1 MLRGLGDFLQ
11 IQRVCCGL
19 GVFARA
25 APVCC
30 NALGHRLDLRWQGP
44 AAGYL
49 QTCRQCFSVE
59 LGSDHLSLTFVWAR
73 DMGSER
79 VQPGCWARLSG
90 CRQAEQGCW
99 GRQSFMNNALKQ
111 FKMARREGIL

>member
-1 MLRGLGDFLQ
+1 MLRGPGDFLQ
-11 IQRVCCGL
+11 IKCVCCGL

-30 NALGHRLDLRWQGP
+30 NALGHGLDLRWQGP

-59 LGSDHLSLTFVWAR
+59 LGSDHLSFTFVCFGRAQIQAKRREALWRAWAR
-73 DMGSER
+73 GDGH
-79 VQPGCWARLSG
+79 
-90 CRQAEQGCW
+90 
-99 GRQSFMNNALKQ
+99 GRAGAVVAWLGR
-111 FKMARREGIL
+111 AGPI